1 MQRYSYTWIISRWYS
16 ITKTF
21 HIIFVMLWFICI
33 YSHFSTSLQNFQTV
47 IDPVH
52 FRFHFQSVPAPGL
65 LRWRVASRPPS
76 CCPAC
81 PSSSLRSRGP
91 PHTHTHTHTNTDA
104 QSCTRI
110 SKHPQTHA
118 RAHIHTHTR
127 ANTHTHP
134 HTQPDPSWPVYNVTK
149 HPKVKADEW
158 IGVWQMEGVVGF
170 VCGGR

>member
-33 YSHFSTSLQNFQTV
+33 YSHFSTSLQTFQTV

-91 PHTHTHTHTNTDA
+91 PHTHTHTHTYTYRLSSPPRRENGGQKICFSALLLPLSLTLLGFSSPSMFVQADVIGYLNGHPIGQSVWLDA
-104 QSCTRI
+104 NWLASC
-110 SKHPQTHA
+110 
-118 RAHIHTHTR
+118 
-127 ANTHTHP
+127 
-134 HTQPDPSWPVYNVTK
+134 
-149 HPKVKADEW
+149 
-158 IGVWQMEGVVGF
+158 
-170 VCGGR
+170 